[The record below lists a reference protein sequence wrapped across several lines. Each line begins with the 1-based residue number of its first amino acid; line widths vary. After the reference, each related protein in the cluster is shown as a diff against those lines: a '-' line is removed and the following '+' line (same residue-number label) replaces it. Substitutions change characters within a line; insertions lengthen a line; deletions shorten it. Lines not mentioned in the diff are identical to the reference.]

1 MKYFQLIIVITL
13 LLSCQHSKNTKKEK
27 KTDKAYLKLN
37 LKQAERLVSLPLKCV
52 QQEYPNKLMQT
63 LNDSSDLLSPEVLHP
78 AFYGC
83 FDWHSS
89 VHGHWLM
96 VTLLKRFPKIKQEQE
111 IRNKLNQQLT
121 KENIQKEVAY
131 FSRKYAGSFERTYGW
146 VWLLK
151 LQYALSTFEDKEAK
165 VWAKNLQP
173 LSDLIVDKYMD
184 FLPKLNYP
192 IRTGTH
198 SNTAFGLTFAYD
210 YALLTANQKLQS
222 LIMKRAKDFYLND
235 KKSPIAYE
243 PSGYDFL
250 SPTLET
256 MDLMRRILSKVDF
269 YNWVKKYLP
278 QILSKDFELEVGK
291 VSDRSDGHLVHLDG
305 VNFSRAWCLYGLAH
319 HDVRFKHLIPL
330 ADKHLA
336 HSLPSVVDGDY
347 MGEHWLASFA
357 LQALI
362 EKESGAYN
370 ISNNLLVKGK

>member
-1 MKYFQLIIVITL
+1 MKLIYFLVFSVFFVDCTSSVVKQIPN
-13 LLSCQHSKNTKKEK
+13 SKN
-27 KTDKAYLKLN
+27 KTLVLN
-37 LKQAERLVSLPLKCV
+37 QQQAERLVSLPLKCV
-52 QQEYPNKLMQT
+52 QKEYPNKLMQT

-96 VTLLKRFPKIKQEQE
+96 VTLLKKYPKIKQAEK
-111 IRNKLNQQLT
+111 IRQKLNKQLT
-121 KENIQKEVAY
+121 KENIQKEVDY

-151 LQYALSTFEDKEAK
+151 LQYALSTFDDKDAK
-165 VWAKNLQP
+165 TWAKNLQP
-173 LSDLIVDKYMD
+173 LSDLIVSKYMD

-210 YALLTANQKLQS
+210 YALLTANQKLQN
-222 LIMKRAKDFYLND
+222 LIMKRAKDFYLKD
-235 KKSPIAYE
+235 KKSPLAYE

-250 SPTLET
+250 SPTFET
-256 MDLMRRILSKVDF
+256 MDLMRRVLSKVDF
-269 YNWVKKYLP
+269 YNWVKAYLP
-278 QILSKDFELEVGK
+278 QILSKNFTLEVGK
-291 VSDRSDGHLVHLDG
+291 VSDRTDGHLVHLDG
-305 VNFSRAWCLYGLAH
+305 LNFSRAWCLYALAH

-336 HSLPSVVDGDY
+336 HSLPSVADGDY

>member
-1 MKYFQLIIVITL
+1 MVKYLIIAL
-13 LLSCQHSKNTKKEK
+13 LFVGCSTPVKKEK
-27 KTDKAYLKLN
+27 VTDVKLTLN
-37 LKQAERLVSLPLKCV
+37 LKQAERLVSLPLKCL
-52 QQEYPNKLMQT
+52 QQEYPNNLSQT
-63 LNDSSDLLSPEVLHP
+63 LGDSADLKSPQTLHP

-96 VTLLKRFPKIKQEQE
+96 VTLLKKFPNIKQAEQ
-111 IRNKLNQQLT
+111 IRKTLNQQLT
-121 KENIQKEVAY
+121 KANIQKEIDY
-131 FSRKYAGSFERTYGW
+131 FTPKLNKSFERTYGW

-151 LQYALSTFEDKEAK
+151 LQFELSTFNDDEAK
-165 VWAKNLQP
+165 IWAKNLQP
-173 LSDLIVDKYMD
+173 LSDIIVEKYMD

-210 YALLTANQKLQS
+210 YALLTANQKFQN

-235 KKSPIAYE
+235 KNTPIAYE

-250 SPTLET
+250 SPSLET
-256 MDLMRRILSKVDF
+256 VDLMRRVLSKVDF
-269 YNWVKKYLP
+269 YNWMKQFFP
-278 QILSKDFELEVGK
+278 QLLDKNFDLEVGK

-319 HDVRFKHLIPL
+319 HDVRFAHLIPL

-336 HSLPSVVDGDY
+336 HSLPSIIDGDY

-370 ISNNLLVKGK
+370 ISNILLVKGK